1 MPELLRTELP
11 PAVVHFNHHGDFA
24 VSSTNSGNVPCPQT
38 HFQCAGNGYCL
49 PVYVRC
55 NGVYDCPGK
64 EDEAACDSYTCPGFY
79 RCRASRVCVHPS
91 HLCDGAIQCPQR
103 DDELM
108 CDVTCPVNCTCYGMA
123 FFCRRSFMSRDYPQ
137 LRFLDASGT
146 GMSLLDMTDNIM
158 LIHLSLAE
166 CRVSQLDTVSLPN
179 LQVLDLSDNDVRSV
193 SLEFL
198 SKLPRLKY
206 LSLSANPLTD
216 LSAFNNMQF
225 DEFPFL
231 TTLDLSRVY
240 FQQLNVGDLEVFSNL
255 ETLNLSDCDIERV
268 PENGFRPLQHLQQL
282 DLRGCPMT
290 DFPRDVFR
298 GLDQL
303 DEVYAD
309 NYKLCCPATLPAG
322 FNLLQCRAP
331 TDEISSCDA
340 LLRSDVYRVLLAV
353 FAALAVIGNLS
364 SFVYRSFVNRTKSKL
379 GFGVFVT
386 HLCVSDFLMGV
397 YLAVIGVA
405 DRLYQGTYLWNDLA
419 WKNSAACKI
428 AGFLSLL
435 SSEVSAFIICLITLD
450 RFLVLRFPFS
460 HFHFQ
465 KTSANI
471 TCALVWI
478 LGLILAVIP
487 LLPMTSH
494 WEFYSQTGICIP
506 LPITRKYFA
515 GSDYAFGVMIVLNF
529 VVFLQIATG
538 QAFIYWSIRSNSM
551 STSDSTKKSKDLTI
565 ARRLFTVVLSDF
577 LCWFPIGLLGL
588 LAANDVAIP
597 GEVSV
602 AMAIIV
608 LPLNS
613 ALNPFLYT
621 VNMILERRRQAME
634 QRIEKEMLAKQK
646 VKAHSGTS
654 SVG

>member
-1 MPELLRTELP
+1 
-11 PAVVHFNHHGDFA
+11 
-24 VSSTNSGNVPCPQT
+24 
-38 HFQCAGNGYCL
+38 
-49 PVYVRC
+49 
-55 NGVYDCPGK
+55 
-64 EDEAACDSYTCPGFY
+64 
-79 RCRASRVCVHPS
+79 
-91 HLCDGAIQCPQR
+91 
-103 DDELM
+103 
-108 CDVTCPVNCTCYGMA
+108 
-123 FFCRRSFMSRDYPQ
+123 
-137 LRFLDASGT
+137 
-146 GMSLLDMTDNIM
+146 
-158 LIHLSLAE
+158 
-166 CRVSQLDTVSLPN
+166 
-179 LQVLDLSDNDVRSV
+179 
-193 SLEFL
+193 
-198 SKLPRLKY
+198 
-206 LSLSANPLTD
+206 
-216 LSAFNNMQF
+216 
-225 DEFPFL
+225 
-231 TTLDLSRVY
+231 
-240 FQQLNVGDLEVFSNL
+240 
-255 ETLNLSDCDIERV
+255 
-268 PENGFRPLQHLQQL
+268 
-282 DLRGCPMT
+282 MT
-290 DFPRDVFR
+290 DFPRDVFG

-303 DEVYAD
+303 NEVYAD

-322 FNLLQCRAP
+322 FNLPQCRAP

-364 SFVYRSFVNRTKSKL
+364 SFVYRSFVNRVKSKL

-478 LGLILAVIP
+478 FGLILAVIP

-529 VVFLQIATG
+529 IVFLLIATG

-634 QRIEKEMLAKQK
+634 QRMEKEILSRQE
-646 VKAHSGTS
+646 VKAQSGTS
-654 SVG
+654 ASASTVG